1 MNLNLSS
8 LHHILLRGI
17 VENGYAPP
25 IETLSID
32 FQRTKQDIIQC
43 LKDLEE
49 YHGVVLH
56 PKTSEVWIIHPFS
69 LSPTNFWVETS
80 KCQWWG
86 NCAWCSLGIAA
97 ILNEDVTITT
107 TLAGESKQIKI
118 HIKNGQIITDQCLFI
133 HFPIPMKNAWDNVVF
148 TCSVM
153 QIFLSEID
161 IDNWCKRDNFS
172 KGDIQP
178 IENVWNFARIW
189 YGNHLQQ
196 DWKKWT
202 NEQAKLIFEKFNLTY
217 NIWNIPQTDSR
228 F

>member
-8 LHHILLRGI
+8 LHHILLKGI
-17 VENGYAPP
+17 VENGYAPS
-25 IETLSID
+25 IETLSIN
-32 FQRTKQDIIQC
+32 FQRTKQDIMQC

-118 HIKNGQIITDQCLFI
+118 SIKNGQIITDQCLFI

-161 IDNWCKRDNFS
+161 IDNWCKRHNFP

-178 IENVWNFARIW
+178 IENIWNFARIW

-202 NEQAKLIFEKFNLTY
+202 NEQAKSIFEKFNLTH
-217 NIWNIPQTDSR
+217 NIWDIPPTDSR

>member
-8 LHHILLRGI
+8 LHHILLKGI
-17 VENGYAPP
+17 VENGYAPS
-25 IETLSID
+25 IETLSIH

-118 HIKNGQIITDQCLFI
+118 SIKNGQIITDQCLFI

-161 IDNWCKRDNFS
+161 IDNWCKRHNFL

-178 IENVWNFARIW
+178 IENIWNFARIW
-189 YGNHLQQ
+189 YGNHLHQ

-202 NEQAKLIFEKFNLTY
+202 NEQAKLIFEKFNLTH
-217 NIWNIPQTDSR
+217 NIWDIPQTDSR

>member
-69 LSPTNFWVETS
+69 LSPTNFWVKTS

-86 NCAWCSLGIAA
+86 NCAWCGLGIA
-97 ILNEDVTITT
+97 
-107 TLAGESKQIKI
+107 
-118 HIKNGQIITDQCLFI
+118 
-133 HFPIPMKNAWDNVVF
+133 
-148 TCSVM
+148 
-153 QIFLSEID
+153 
-161 IDNWCKRDNFS
+161 
-172 KGDIQP
+172 
-178 IENVWNFARIW
+178 
-189 YGNHLQQ
+189 
-196 DWKKWT
+196 
-202 NEQAKLIFEKFNLTY
+202 
-217 NIWNIPQTDSR
+217 
-228 F
+228 